1 MVLTYSDDSDVI
13 EVAVDL
19 DTPTVIDMEEGKGRV
34 STNRGVNY
42 IVATVRIFKMGS

>member
-1 MVLTYSDDSDVI
+1 MTYSDDGDAI

-34 STNRGVNY
+34 VDEPRSQ
-42 IVATVRIFKMGS
+42 IHSCDC